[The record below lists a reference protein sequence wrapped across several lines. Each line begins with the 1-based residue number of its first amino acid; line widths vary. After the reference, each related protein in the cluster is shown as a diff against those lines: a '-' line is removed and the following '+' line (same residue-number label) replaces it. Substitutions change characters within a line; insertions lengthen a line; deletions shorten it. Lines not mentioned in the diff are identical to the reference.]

1 MSDFTLSTLPEALVT
16 IISALGDEPNVDDGL
31 TAQQLKNKF
40 DEAPKN
46 IRTFLNN
53 TLIHELE
60 QKIRSMDTA
69 ISSAA
74 SSSVGTARIVDGAVT
89 EAKLANGAVTGSKFA
104 DGAVTG
110 AKIAANAVSA
120 NFTAT
125 IGTSWTATGA
135 PFTGQYQAT
144 GIVPEDE
151 SDPDTAI
158 TWACTSQDAD
168 VIAAYDLLSF
178 DVIANIIKVS
188 CDSNPEVDIPVTATQ
203 DGTTYSFT
211 VLGGALTPQGAPF
224 VQEVSVEG
232 LLATDAPVVDIVTS
246 GSYADSHEQLDA
258 YGTIYKMIAGDD
270 TLTVYADDE
279 TSVSV
284 AIQIKAVRK

>member
-1 MSDFTLSTLPEALVT
+1 MSDFTLSTLSEALVT
-16 IISALGDEPNVDDGL
+16 IISGLGDEPNTDDGL
-31 TAQQLKNKF
+31 SAQELKSKF

-46 IRTFLNN
+46 IRAFLNG
-53 TLIHELE
+53 TLIDEL
-60 QKIRSMDTA
+60 QTKIRSMDTA
-69 ISSAA
+69 ISNAA
-74 SSSVGTARIVDGAVT
+74 SSAVGTSRIVNLAVT
-89 EAKLANGAVTGSKFA
+89 AAKLAANAVETAKIN

-110 AKIAANAVSA
+110 AKIASGAVSA
-120 NFTAT
+120 SFTAT

-188 CDSNPEVDIPVTATQ
+188 SDENPEVDIPVTATQ

-211 VLGGALTPQGAPF
+211 ILSGTLTAQGAPF
-224 VQEVSVEG
+224 TQEVAVQG
-232 LLATDAPVVDIVTS
+232 LLATDAPIVDIVTS
-246 GSYADSHEQLDA
+246 GSYADANEQLDA
-258 YGTIYKMIAGDD
+258 YGAIYKMTAGDD
-270 TLTVYADDE
+270 TFTVYSDDAVA
-279 TSVSV
+279 TSVTV
-284 AIQIKAVRK
+284 QIKAVRK